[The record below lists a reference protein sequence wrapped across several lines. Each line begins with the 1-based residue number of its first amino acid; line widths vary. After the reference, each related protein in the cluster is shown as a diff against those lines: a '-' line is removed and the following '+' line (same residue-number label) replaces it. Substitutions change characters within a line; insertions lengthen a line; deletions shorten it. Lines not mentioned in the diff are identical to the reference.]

1 MEDAVGDVA
10 EVDGE
15 EAGVAEEG
23 EDAAGVADPPMV
35 SLKQRYKVDT
45 QKQRE
50 KEQSMKIMD
59 RKKRER
65 EIERGGRKEGEAE
78 SEISSYNDAKGV
90 VEGGQISCFH
100 RPIQAFFNFFFWR
113 AHSQRRAPTVAS
125 LSINDY
131 R

>member
-65 EIERGGRKEGEAE
+65 EK
-78 SEISSYNDAKGV
+78 
-90 VEGGQISCFH
+90 
-100 RPIQAFFNFFFWR
+100 
-113 AHSQRRAPTVAS
+113 
-125 LSINDY
+125 
-131 R
+131 